1 MSPWLPHFLP
11 AWQSAGAAG
20 PVLRDGAQALA
31 ASRRVLW
38 DLIHVGDQMFLA
50 RLVSEGQGRVRK
62 GEIKQF
68 VKHRE
73 AAELLQVM
81 RR

>member
-1 MSPWLPHFLP
+1 M
-11 AWQSAGAAG
+11 
-20 PVLRDGAQALA
+20 
-31 ASRRVLW
+31 SRRVLW

-50 RLVSEGQGRVRK
+50 RLVSEGQGKVQE